1 MMSLNLGNTSTWRT
15 SLFNRMPL
23 KKEVDPNEMPK
34 TLMSFNGQQNPIG
47 GKKSGGKLKG
57 NQVEH
62 LQEGCIMSP
71 I

>member
-1 MMSLNLGNTSTWRT
+1 
-15 SLFNRMPL
+15 MPL